1 MKRRL
6 LSAFLAV
13 MMVLTMA
20 PVAFAADGVEPT
32 DGTGSSEA
40 APAKTPQQQID
51 GIKGTGTVTLD
62 QDYTEDITIQQGQNI
77 TLNLNGKKLTNKTGH
92 TITVEQGAT
101 LTINGVGTVD
111 NVTHAKSALVNYGE
125 VVLNNG
131 VTLERSSEKGTLS
144 PYSDGG
150 NSCYTILNDKGA
162 TMTINNAT
170 VKNSGGYSSA
180 IRNGGR
186 F

>member
-1 MKRRL
+1 M
-6 LSAFLAV
+6 
-13 MMVLTMA
+13 
-20 PVAFAADGVEPT
+20 
-32 DGTGSSEA
+32 
-40 APAKTPQQQID
+40 
-51 GIKGTGTVTLD
+51 
-62 QDYTEDITIQQGQNI
+62 
-77 TLNLNGKKLTNKTGH
+77 
-92 TITVEQGAT
+92 
-101 LTINGVGTVD
+101 TINGVGTVD

-180 IRNGGR
+180 IRNGGDSECNDESHLTIKDGN
-186 F
+186 FSGGLNAVKNDECGILTIDGGTFSNTSQYVIMNWNKATITNGTFSVKDSADAVLFTAAYHANLSLIHI

>member
-1 MKRRL
+1 M
-6 LSAFLAV
+6 
-13 MMVLTMA
+13 
-20 PVAFAADGVEPT
+20 
-32 DGTGSSEA
+32 
-40 APAKTPQQQID
+40 
-51 GIKGTGTVTLD
+51 
-62 QDYTEDITIQQGQNI
+62 
-77 TLNLNGKKLTNKTGH
+77 
-92 TITVEQGAT
+92 
-101 LTINGVGTVD
+101 TINGVGTVD

-180 IRNGGR
+180 IRNGGDSECNDESPSHC
-186 F
+186 